1 MPGLSSRAIIP
12 ACLLALSFLSSA
24 AFTQNMPP
32 TADDALAVPRRI
44 IAAEREHSQV
54 LENLEYLSD
63 LIGPRLTGS
72 QRLLDANK
80 WTLHQMTEYGLE
92 NPHLEAYTIPRTW
105 ERGKVEARIV
115 APTVFPVIAAQ
126 YAWTP
131 GTRGKITAPV
141 VLFMP
146 DTEAELASYKG
157 KLKGAIVLSLR
168 KPAGNPPDSKI
179 PLPDEKPAPPIPAFA
194 APPAGTAAVPTAAP
208 TGMEQEEDGQP
219 PADPKRPVL
228 SRRKIADFLQSEGVA
243 AVLLDANKPHGLL
256 NMTGSWTNTQD
267 YPTLFVAHEQVAL
280 LQRLLKRNMPVK
292 MELKV
297 ECRIT
302 KKPVTVYNT
311 VCEIRGSEKPD
322 EIVLLGAHLDSWD
335 LGQGSTDNGTGA
347 MAVLETARLFKAL
360 HLAPKRT
367 VRFVLFSGE
376 EEGLYGSKAYV
387 AAHKAEREHFSVVFV
402 HDTGTGR
409 VRGLWLQNRAEDK
422 PLLAAQFETLKTL
435 GLLTEDAN
443 LLPGKMNGTDHA
455 SFDDAGVPAFA
466 FNQDADEYSMTHHS
480 QSDTFDKVRPDDLK
494 QGGLRDGD
502 TGLQRRANA
511 GNVSAQVICLTFFIM
526 RSKISFVLNLL
537 PYPYHRM
544 SVSIK
549 ICDTIVFL
557 KPCQPKRTGRSKF
570 ALSQTLQ

>member
-1 MPGLSSRAIIP
+1 MNRPFSRAPITTVL
-12 ACLLALSFLSSA
+12 CLLSA
-24 AFTQNMPP
+24 APAVLPAQ
-32 TADDALAVPRRI
+32 TAAPGDDALAVPRRI

-54 LENLEYLSD
+54 LDNLEYLSD

-72 QRLLDANK
+72 PRLLEANR
-80 WTLHQMTEYGLE
+80 WTLHRMTEYGLE
-92 NPHLEAYTIPRTW
+92 NPHLEAYTIPRGW

-115 APTVFPVIAAQ
+115 APNVFPVMAAQ

-146 DTEAELASYKG
+146 DTEAELAVYKG

-168 KPAGNPPDSKI
+168 KPAGNVNNSKI
-179 PLPDEKPAPPIPAFA
+179 PLPEEKPAPPIPAFA
-194 APPAGTAAVPTAAP
+194 APSAGTAATPLPAP
-208 TGMEQEEDGQP
+208 TGREMEDENQPP

-256 NMTGSWTNTQD
+256 NMTGSWTNMQD
-267 YPTLFVAHEQVAL
+267 YPTLFVAHEQAAL
-280 LQRLLKRNMPVK
+280 LQRLLKRNVPVK
-292 MELKV
+292 MELKA
-297 ECRIT
+297 ECKLT

-376 EEGLYGSKAYV
+376 EEGLHGSKAYV
-387 AAHKAEREHFSVVFV
+387 AAHKSELGHFSVVFV

-409 VRGLWLQNRAEDK
+409 VKGLWLQNRAEDK
-422 PLLAAQFETLKTL
+422 PLLAAQFETLRTL
-435 GLLTEDAN
+435 GLLTEGAN

-494 QGGLRDGD
+494 QGVCVMAILAY
-502 TGLQRRANA
+502 QA
-511 GNVSAQVICLTFFIM
+511 AQMPEV
-526 RSKISFVLNLL
+526 
-537 PYPYHRM
+537 YPRPPA
-544 SVSIK
+544 K
-549 ICDTIVFL
+549 T
-557 KPCQPKRTGRSKF
+557 P
-570 ALSQTLQ
+570 